1 MTQFNTPGLVNLFG
15 TATSDIGQMVL
26 GEIASTARKQQREE
40 KTVRTFARTKQE
52 EYNQTIPSDTT
63 KERSQSHDETHIQ
76 QTGR

>member
-40 KTVRTFARTKQE
+40 KTVRTFARTKPE
-52 EYNQTIPSDTT
+52 EYNQTIPNDRT